1 MKLVTF
7 QSLDAVRFLFKN
19 GYLECDERKI
29 NLNKSGYIYNWIINK
44 MNEKIDNLN
53 NSKYPLWCWVK
64 CYNGICPPKVKGKRV
79 EGFDVKITF
88 NKNEKDVFITDFR
101 RYSFLLNNIYIP
113 NSLKEKEEF
122 DKVLD
127 KYNITIDDLK
137 AYVRGD
143 KYDKHR
149 TDKEYLDVCN
159 KIKKTFDRCITQNS
173 DVLQGCVWR
182 INLDEIEKI
191 EILPDD
197 GYTYGS
203 LNYIR
208 KNGKRSDWQKDYY
221 RRLK

>member
-7 QSLDAVRFLFKN
+7 QTIDAVKDLFKK
-19 GYLECDERKI
+19 GYLETDESKI
-29 NLNKSGYIYNWIINK
+29 DFKKLGTTYLWILDK
-44 MNEKIDNLN
+44 MNEKVANPN
-53 NSKYPLWCWVK
+53 NTKYPLWCWVK
-64 CYNGICPPKVKGKRV
+64 CYNGICPAKRRGKKA
-79 EGFDVKITF
+79 EGCDVKITF

-137 AYVRGD
+137 AYVRTD

-208 KNGKRSDWQKDYY
+208 KNGKRIDWQKDYY